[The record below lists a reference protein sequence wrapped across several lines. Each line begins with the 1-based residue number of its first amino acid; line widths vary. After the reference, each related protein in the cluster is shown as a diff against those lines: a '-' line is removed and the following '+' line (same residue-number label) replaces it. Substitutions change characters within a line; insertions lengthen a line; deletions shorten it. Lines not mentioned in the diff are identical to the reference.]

1 MHKSDFSECSAF
13 QQSWMDFVPPWNPE
27 RFYNPRGGFFLV
39 KGNLVSPT
47 ADNTE
52 KAFKSIGFVSDAKN
66 KTEQI
71 YMSSL
76 VVVVFNSFC
85 NYHCW
90 QCSHCS
96 HSDFIHYSKKRKEG
110 YIHFGHFTKKKI
122 LGKKKTK
129 KTITSQY
136 QETYHLNYCPTNI
149 LFLRRERK
157 GGILTD
163 GLRRLLTCRQTVM
176 TFELCATPRKLSNM
190 TSWRF
195 VASKTRRQNSRGG
208 LSDTMKGWHA
218 KTNTGNFL
226 RAFLLYTTL
235 WHKSPTLTAPFDK
248 REREKK
254 SLWNNAPFFS
264 LFFWSRGLFLYVSR
278 QTGLIL
284 AGRVYTI

>member
-1 MHKSDFSECSAF
+1 MFTLFS
-13 QQSWMDFVPPWNPE
+13 QW
-27 RFYNPRGGFFLV
+27 LHT
-39 KGNLVSPT
+39 L
-47 ADNTE
+47 
-52 KAFKSIGFVSDAKN
+52 
-66 KTEQI
+66 
-71 YMSSL
+71 
-76 VVVVFNSFC
+76 
-85 NYHCW
+85 
-90 QCSHCS
+90 
-96 HSDFIHYSKKRKEG
+96 SKKKERG
-110 YIHFGHFTKKKI
+110 LTYTLAISLKKKI
-122 LGKKKTK
+122 LVKKTK
-129 KTITSQY
+129 KTVTSQY

-163 GLRRLLTCRQTVM
+163 GLGWLLTCRQTVM

-226 RAFLLYTTL
+226 RASLLYTTL

-264 LFFWSRGLFLYVSR
+264 LFFEAGVYFCTCPDRLGLY
-278 QTGLIL
+278 
-284 AGRVYTI
+284 